1 MLSGVGEVN
10 FFSSIITYITMFT
23 SLGIPTYAII
33 EIAKI
38 KNDKYLRAKTTA
50 EILILN
56 LLLCFVG
63 YIIVAVLC
71 VTVAEIKVN
80 IPLFLLLSINILLV
94 SIGCEWFYNGIEEF
108 KYITIRGVAL
118 RTVCAILLFV
128 LVRDSDD
135 LLYYGLYCVL
145 GVAGNNLINFF
156 YLRKKI
162 DLSLIKPKELAIR
175 RHLGPS
181 LQIFAGN
188 VISSI
193 YLQLDTVML
202 GFMAGNASVGY
213 YTGAI
218 RLTKML
224 MGITTSLGV
233 VFLPRISSLLKEGDD
248 NEVKEIISKTINFI
262 IAVSLPIA
270 AGLILLSPN
279 LIRLFCGDRYLPAVS
294 TLAIL
299 SPILVFISISYIF
312 GQLCLAMGH
321 IRKTIAVAAV
331 CSVTNMTINFIMIP
345 GFAQNGAAV
354 GTLAAEFIS
363 MALYVVLI
371 RKIFKET
378 FIISRH
384 SAQCAVGVVFMS
396 AAAMLV
402 ARCGLSDIATI
413 LLAPFTGAIV
423 YGLTLYFIG
432 NKEFRT
438 LYTSSVHRIKEK
450 LLSS

>member
-1 MLSGVGEVN
+1 MPSGVGEVN

>member
-1 MLSGVGEVN
+1 MPSGVGEVN

-202 GFMAGNASVGY
+202 GFMSGNASVGY

-248 NEVKEIISKTINFI
+248 NEVKELISKTINFI
-262 IAVSLPIA
+262 IAVSLPIT

-279 LIRLFCGDRYLPAVS
+279 LIRLFCGDRYLPAIS

-331 CSVTNMTINFIMIP
+331 CSVTNMTINFILIP

-384 SAQCAVGVVFMS
+384 SAQCAVGVAFMS
-396 AAAMLV
+396 VAAMLV